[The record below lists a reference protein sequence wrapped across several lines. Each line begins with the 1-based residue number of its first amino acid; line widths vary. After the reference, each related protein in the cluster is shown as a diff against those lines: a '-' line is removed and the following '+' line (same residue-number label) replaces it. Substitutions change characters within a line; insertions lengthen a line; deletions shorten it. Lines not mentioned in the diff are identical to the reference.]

1 MAQNEDETRSKG
13 GSKILRHTPR
23 DEGWTPAEHATAE
36 WNEAIELH
44 LATHVGETSFVF
56 HEIVSDKVHLD
67 VHIIPP
73 GPDRRFFMLY
83 TTGMS
88 AKPMTKP
95 EGAPGSDYAELS
107 ILLPPT
113 WECTEAGFK
122 DERWYWPIRWLK
134 TLARLPHDYS
144 TWLGHGH
151 TVPNGDPA
159 QPFDPSTKLAGMLVA
174 SSITLDP
181 EAHTIAV
188 GDETVDLFTLWPL
201 HANEMQFKLDRSME
215 ALIDKFEQAQVSDI
229 IDPGRPSAIARRK
242 FLGLF

>member
-1 MAQNEDETRSKG
+1 MADDGDEMWTKG

-23 DEGWTPAEHATAE
+23 EAGWTPAEHASAE
-36 WNEAIELH
+36 WNEAIETH
-44 LATHVGETSFVF
+44 LTKYVGEVSFVF

-73 GPDRRFFMLY
+73 GSKRPFFTLF

-88 AKPMTKP
+88 AKPMTRP

-113 WECTEAGFK
+113 WECNEAGFK
-122 DERWYWPIRWLK
+122 DDRWYWPVRWLK

-144 TWLGHGH
+144 TWLGFGH

-159 QPFDPSTKLAGMLVA
+159 RPFDSSTKLAGMLVA

-181 EAHTIAV
+181 EVHTISV
-188 GDETVDLFTLWPL
+188 GDDTVDMFTLWPL
-201 HANEMQFKLDRSME
+201 HADEMQFKLDRSTE
-215 ALIDKFEQAQVSDI
+215 ALIEKFEQAQVSDI
-229 IDPGRPSAIARRK
+229 IDPGRPSAVARK
-242 FLGLF
+242 KLFGLF